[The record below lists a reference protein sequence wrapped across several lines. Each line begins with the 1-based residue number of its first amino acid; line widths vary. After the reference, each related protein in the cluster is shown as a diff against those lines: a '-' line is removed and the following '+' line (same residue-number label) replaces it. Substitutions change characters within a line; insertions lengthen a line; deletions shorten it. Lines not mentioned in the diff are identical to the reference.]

1 MLGNLQVHS
10 RISHWMEINYLELK
24 NREVQVEFGCKF
36 IALSVLLKKRIIIN

>member
-10 RISHWMEINYLELK
+10 RISQWMERNYLELK

-36 IALSVLLKKRIIIN
+36 IALSILLKTKNNNK